1 MKKNITTVIAI
12 AIIAITLF
20 FILRPQQ
27 KAPEFFTETTGVT
40 TFYYAPL
47 NTYINVFY
55 HIPEGVNKRTAPI
68 LFSIHG
74 TLRNAD
80 DYRDFFIEEANA
92 LGFMVFAPEF
102 RNEGLFAGA
111 PGYNLGRVHDEF
123 GQLRPREEWT
133 FSVIEPLFDFI
144 RKDLRSRHTT
154 YDMFG
159 HSAGSQFIH
168 RFLFF
173 VPEARVNRAIAA
185 NAGWYTLP
193 DLTVDFPFGLKNTPV
208 TAETLKKSFAQR
220 LYVALGTEDND
231 PEDPFLRRCS
241 ETDKQGNHRF
251 DRGLFF
257 WNNALINSTEIP
269 FNWEKVIIEGV
280 AHSGGTMAT
289 ETVFLLYN

>member
-1 MKKNITTVIAI
+1 MKRTITTVITIAAI
-12 AIIAITLF
+12 AIALF

-40 TFYYAPL
+40 AFYYAPL

-55 HIPEGVNKRTAPI
+55 HIPEGVDKRTAPI
-68 LFSIHG
+68 FFSIHG

-80 DYRDFFIEEANA
+80 DYRDFFIEKSNA

-133 FSVIEPLFDFI
+133 FSIIEPLFDFI
-144 RKDLRSRHTT
+144 VEDLGSRQTR
-154 YDMFG
+154 YDIYG
-159 HSAGSQFIH
+159 HSAGSQFVH

-173 VPEARVNRAIAA
+173 IPEARVNRAIAA

-193 DLTVDFPFGLKNTPV
+193 DFTVEFPFGLKNTPV
-208 TAETLKKSFAQR
+208 TEESLKKAFAQR

-231 PEDPFLRRCS
+231 PADPHLRRCQ
-241 ETDKQGNHRF
+241 ETDKQGLHRF
-251 DRGLFF
+251 DRGLYF
-257 WNNALINSTEIP
+257 WNNALQNSVGIP

-280 AHSGGTMAT
+280 AHSGRTMGV
-289 ETVFLLYN
+289 ETVRLLY